1 MSLLS
6 IKNMVC
12 DRCISSV
19 EKIFFKLK
27 VDYKFISLGQY
38 EITKLNKQ
46 MLFKLESL
54 LVQEGF
60 ELTKNNDEV
69 ICSKIKSFLIEL
81 LNSKKSEKI
90 NISKHLTE
98 KLNYSYNYLSKVFS
112 NNEKTTIEKYFL
124 NLKIEKIKELLSY
137 KELSIKEI
145 SYKLNYYSVSHMSN
159 HFKTIT
165 GLSPSIFRKKYFER
179 KTLNQIG

>member
-1 MSLLS
+1 MILLS

-27 VDYKFISLGQY
+27 VDFKFISLGQY
-38 EITKLNKQ
+38 EITRLNKKRF
-46 MLFKLESL
+46 LKLEL
-54 LVQEGF
+54 LLIEEGF
-60 ELTKNNDEV
+60 ELTKSNDEI
-69 ICSKIKSFLIEL
+69 ICSKIKSHLLEL

-98 KLNYSYNYLSKVFS
+98 KLNYTYNYLSKVFS

-145 SYKLNYYSVSHMSN
+145 SFKLNYYSVSHLSN
-159 HFKTIT
+159 HFKRIT
-165 GLSPSIFRKKYFER
+165 GLSPSIFRKKHFER